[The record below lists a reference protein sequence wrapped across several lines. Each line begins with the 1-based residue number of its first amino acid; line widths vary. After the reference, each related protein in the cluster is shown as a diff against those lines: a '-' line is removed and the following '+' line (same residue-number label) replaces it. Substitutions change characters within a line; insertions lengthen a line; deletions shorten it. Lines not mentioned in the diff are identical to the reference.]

1 MQIESR
7 IFGSIEIDDDKII
20 TIPNGLMGFEQYTRY
35 ALAFDNEKQT
45 KGGIL
50 WLQSV
55 EEPALAFPML
65 DPARVFG
72 EYCPVIEDEWLAPI
86 GTFNNDEDLLLLNI
100 LTVPSDITK
109 MTVNLRAPLIINTIT
124 RKGCQLIVNNE
135 EYSVKHKVYELI
147 QEMKKEAE

>member
-65 DPARVFG
+65 DPSKQMLQYILVFL
-72 EYCPVIEDEWLAPI
+72 YILFSNSLPPV
-86 GTFNNDEDLLLLNI
+86 NI
-100 LTVPSDITK
+100 LPYLFYNGLS
-109 MTVNLRAPLIINTIT
+109 
-124 RKGCQLIVNNE
+124 
-135 EYSVKHKVYELI
+135 
-147 QEMKKEAE
+147 